1 MRKVSGR
8 ATVASGLTLIE
19 SLMTLAIASTLMAL
33 AAPSFSS
40 MAESS
45 QMRLL
50 NNDLLD
56 HLRLARSEAIVR
68 GTRVA
73 ICAASSASECSTAI
87 GWQQGWLVFADL
99 NNNGKR
105 EVDEPLIRYRPAA
118 PSGWSMKGNSTV
130 TRYVSYDAMGSTRM
144 IGGAFQAGTVT
155 ICRPGS
161 SSSTPRQVVINSVGR
176 VRSQDAP
183 TAVCS

>member
-1 MRKVSGR
+1 MTKVSGQVT
-8 ATVASGLTLIE
+8 AASGLTLIE
-19 SLMTLAIASTLMAL
+19 ALVTLAIASTLMAL
-33 AAPSFSS
+33 AAPSFSR
-40 MAESS
+40 MGESS
-45 QMRLL
+45 QLRVL

-68 GTRVA
+68 GTRVV
-73 ICAASSASECSTAI
+73 ICAAKSASECSSAT

-105 EVDEPLIRYRPAA
+105 DVDELLIRYRPAA
-118 PSGWSMKGNSTV
+118 PDGWSMKGNSTV

-144 IGGAFQAGTVT
+144 ISGAFQAGTVT
-155 ICRPGS
+155 ICRSGS
-161 SSSTPRQVVINSVGR
+161 SSSAPRQVIINSLGR